1 MAQAV
6 TIPVQETKAPGQ
18 WSYEDYLALPDD
30 GRRYEIIEGVLYVGN
45 APDAVSYTHL
55 TLPTSDL
62 V

>member
-1 MAQAV
+1 MCIRDSLMTVKARKLLEQSGAVLFAGSLVDQAA
-6 TIPVQETKAPGQ
+6 T
-18 WSYEDYLALPDD
+18 
-30 GRRYEIIEGVLYVGN
+30 LY